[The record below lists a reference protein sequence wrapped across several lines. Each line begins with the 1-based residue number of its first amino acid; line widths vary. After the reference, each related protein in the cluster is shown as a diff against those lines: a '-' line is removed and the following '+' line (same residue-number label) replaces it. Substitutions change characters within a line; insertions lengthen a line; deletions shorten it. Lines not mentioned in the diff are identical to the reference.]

1 MPDEAERKRGDLS
14 ERRTAAASTLRE
26 LRIEL
31 EYRRSE
37 LAALERAH
45 DVLERQV
52 EEHIDRC
59 DRYHPDNPCA
69 GELYSRF
76 CRICGIVVKRCQ
88 EHGGIRAAT
97 YAADA
102 HRSEAHGGQHARLT
116 ETDDE
121 GRLRSGSAT
130 VSMGGMPAP
139 STARDRAEPRN
150 RPQHAVGQAP
160 RPQAYLAADEPAEPR
175 ARHPGS
181 EAGVGVY
188 RRAPAGPTLD
198 R

>member
-1 MPDEAERKRGDLS
+1 MS

-26 LRIEL
+26 LCIEL

-52 EEHIDRC
+52 EDHIDRC
-59 DRYHPDNPCA
+59 DRYHPDKPCA

-76 CRICGIVVKRCQ
+76 CRICGIVVKRCHD
-88 EHGGIRAAT
+88 HGGIRAAT

-102 HRSEAHGGQHARLT
+102 HRAEAHGGQRACLA

-121 GRLRSGSAT
+121 GRLRSGSAAMS
-130 VSMGGMPAP
+130 VGGMPASP
-139 STARDRAEPRN
+139 VARGRAEPRN
-150 RPQHAVGQAP
+150 RQHDAIRQTS
-160 RPQAYLAADEPAEPR
+160 RPQAHLAADEPAEPR
-175 ARHPGS
+175 TGHPG
-181 EAGVGVY
+181 ATARIGVF
-188 RRAPAGPTLD
+188 RRAPGGPTLD